1 MRIVTFNVN
10 GIRSMSKKNKEGKLL
25 SEEKEEVGLCQ
36 LVREQEVDILCL
48 QEIKTQ
54 SEGDLDFLR
63 RWLPYGDVCC
73 CTRKKG
79 YSGVALLSRIQ
90 PEWISYGFD
99 LFHEERMGLYQG
111 WVITEEGR
119 LVTAKFAEMVVVTVY
134 VPNAQPDL
142 VRLGERERWDSLVR
156 AYLRELRREFG
167 LPVVICGDWNVALED
182 RDIHRKQPK
191 GTAGCSPSERA
202 GFQAYLE
209 DGWVDA
215 FRWLYPDAVGPET
228 YTYWSNF
235 SRAREKG
242 KAVADGSACLSRT
255 KGWRIDG
262 FLVSEDL
269 KGLIREVRVLQ
280 EYGGSDHGAVMM
292 ELEVGQM

>member
-10 GIRSMSKKNKEGKLL
+10 GIRSMAGKNKAGQPLL
-25 SEEKEEVGLCQ
+25 KSQEQEQEQKQNQESGLCQ
-36 LVREQEVDILCL
+36 LVQEQEVDILCL

-54 SEGDLDFLR
+54 SEGDVAFLR
-63 RWLPYGDVCC
+63 QLLPYGDVCC
-73 CTRKKG
+73 CSRKKG
-79 YSGVALLSRIQ
+79 YSGVAVLSRIQ

-99 LFHEERMGLYQG
+99 LFHEERIGLYQG
-111 WVITEEGR
+111 WAVAEEGR
-119 LVTAKFAEMVVVTVY
+119 LICVKFAGVVVVTVY

-142 VRLGERERWDSLVR
+142 VRLGDRTRWDALVR
-156 AYLRELRREFG
+156 AYLRELRVEFG
-167 LPVVICGDWNVALED
+167 LPVVVCGDWNVALED

-191 GTAGCSPSERA
+191 GTAGCSPAERA
-202 GFQAYLE
+202 GFQAYLD

-215 FRWLYPDAVGPET
+215 FRWLYPDAVGAET

-235 SRAREKG
+235 SAARVKN
-242 KAVADGSACLSRT
+242 

-269 KGLIREVRVLQ
+269 KEAVGDVRVLR
-280 EYGGSDHGAVMM
+280 EYGGSDHGAVFM
-292 ELEVGQM
+292 EVALRI

>member
-10 GIRSMSKKNKEGKLL
+10 GIRSMAGKNKAGVPKEQ
-25 SEEKEEVGLCQ
+25 KEEPGLCL
-36 LVREQEVDILCL
+36 LVKEQDVDILCL

-54 SEGDLDFLR
+54 SEADLAFLR
-63 RWLPYGDVCC
+63 GLLPYGDLCC

-99 LFHEERMGLYQG
+99 LFHEERIGAYEG
-111 WVITEEGR
+111 WAVAEEGR
-119 LVTAKFAEMVVVTVY
+119 LICAKFAGVMVVTVY

-142 VRLGERERWDSLVR
+142 VRLGDRTRWDALVR
-156 AYLRELRREFG
+156 AYLRELRVEFG
-167 LPVVICGDWNVALED
+167 LPVVVCGDWNVALED

-191 GTAGCSPSERA
+191 GTAGCSVEERT
-202 GFQAYLE
+202 GFQAYLDE
-209 DGWVDA
+209 GWVDA
-215 FRWLYPDAVGPET
+215 FRWLYPDAVGAET

-235 SRAREKG
+235 SGAKAKG
-242 KAVADGSACLSRT
+242 

-269 KGLIREVRVLQ
+269 KEVIRDVRVLR
-280 EYGGSDHGAVMM
+280 EYGGSDHGAVRMDLGV
-292 ELEVGQM
+292 EAESGI